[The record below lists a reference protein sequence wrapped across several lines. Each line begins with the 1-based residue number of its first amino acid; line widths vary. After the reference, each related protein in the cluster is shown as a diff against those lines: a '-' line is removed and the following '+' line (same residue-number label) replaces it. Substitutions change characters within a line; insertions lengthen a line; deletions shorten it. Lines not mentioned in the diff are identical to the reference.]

1 MFPGTGT
8 QWLVET
14 AGPGHSAWT
23 MSFRSL
29 YRHGFARVAACTTRT
44 SLADPAGNAETI
56 LDMART
62 CGQDAV
68 ALAVFPEL
76 AISGYTIGDLLQQ
89 DALLNAVKDAVET
102 IAAGTRDL
110 MPLLLVGAPIRYHG
124 ALYNC
129 ALAFHR
135 GRLLGVVPKIHL
147 PNYREFYE
155 PRHFVSGD
163 GHTGGTITIGGHT
176 APFGTDLLFAAEDLR
191 DFVVHAEICED
202 IWVPNPPSGEAA
214 VAGATILANLSAS
227 NITIGKAETRRLL
240 CRSQSARCLA
250 VYLYAAA
257 GAGESTTDLAW
268 DGQASVFE
276 NGVTLAETDRFPA
289 TGQAAIADI
298 DLDLLHQERLQMGSF
313 DTDRRRHRREWRRI
327 GFKIEPPAGD
337 VGFRRAIERFPFV
350 PADVARLEQDCY
362 EAYNIQVSGLMQ
374 RLHATGL
381 KRVVI
386 GISGG
391 LDSTQALIV
400 CAQAFDQLGLPRA
413 NIFAYTMPGFATSDY
428 TKSNAWDL
436 MRSLGVT
443 AAELDIRP
451 AARQML
457 GDLGHPYS
465 DGKPVY
471 DITFENVQAG
481 LRTDYLFRLA
491 NHKNGIVIGTGDL
504 SELAL
509 GWCTYGVGDQM
520 AHYNVNAGV
529 PKTLIQHL
537 IRWVIGTKRFPD
549 DVLATLD
556 AILSTEIS
564 PELVPAGDGEAPQS
578 TEAAIGPYALQD
590 FTLFYILRYGF
601 VPSKIAFMALHT
613 WEDPARGEWPPHF
626 REDRRA
632 AYDLPA
638 IRHWM
643 EVFLR
648 RFFAFSQFKRSA
660 MPNGP
665 KVSAGGSLSPRGD
678 WRAPSD
684 GNATVW
690 LAELERNVPK
700 E

>member
-1 MFPGTGT
+1 
-8 QWLVET
+8 
-14 AGPGHSAWT
+14 

-29 YRHGFARVAACTTRT
+29 YRHGFARVAACTTT
-44 SLADPAGNAETI
+44 TALADPAANAEAI
-56 LDMART
+56 LRMARD
-62 CGQDAV
+62 CDQQSVAV
-68 ALAVFPEL
+68 AVFPEL
-76 AISGYTIGDLLQQ
+76 GLSGYSISDLLQQ
-89 DALLNAVKDAVET
+89 KTMLDAVESAIDT
-102 IAAGTRDL
+102 VVAGSTGL
-110 MPLLLVGAPIRYHG
+110 MPLLLVGAPIRHMG

-129 ALAFHR
+129 ALAIHR
-135 GRLLGVVPKIHL
+135 GALLGIVPKIHL

-155 PRHFVSGD
+155 ARHFVSGD
-163 GHTGGTITIGGHT
+163 GTDGGSIAIGGRT
-176 APFGTDLLFAAEDLR
+176 VPFGPDLLFSADDLPGLI
-191 DFVVHAEICED
+191 VHAEICED
-202 IWVPNPPSGEAA
+202 VWVPNPPSGEAA
-214 VAGATILANLSAS
+214 VAGATVLANLSAS

-276 NGVTLAETDRFPA
+276 NGNTLAETERFPLA
-289 TGQAAIADI
+289 GQAAIADI
-298 DLDLLHQERLQMGSF
+298 DLDMLAQERLQMGSF
-313 DTDRRRHRREWRRI
+313 DTNRRRHARPFRRVS
-327 GFKIEPPAGD
+327 FTVNAPTGD
-337 VGFRRAIERFPFV
+337 VGFRRKMERFPFV

-362 EAYNIQVSGLMQ
+362 EAYNIQVSGLAQ
-374 RLHATGL
+374 RLRATGL
-381 KRVVI
+381 KKVVI

-391 LDSTQALIV
+391 LDSTQALLV
-400 CAQAFDQLGLPRA
+400 CARAFDLLGIPRDG
-413 NIFAYTMPGFATSDY
+413 ILAYTMPGFATSDY
-428 TKSNAWDL
+428 TKSNAWKL
-436 MRSLGVT
+436 MKSLGVT
-443 AAELDIRP
+443 AGELDIKP
-451 AARQML
+451 AAKQML
-457 GDLGHPYS
+457 TDLGHPYAS
-465 DGKPVY
+465 GTNLY

-491 NHKNGIVIGTGDL
+491 NHQGGIVIGTGDL

-537 IRWVIGTKRFPD
+537 IRWIIGTKRFAGD
-549 DVLATLD
+549 ALETLD
-556 AILSTEIS
+556 AIVSTEIS
-564 PELVPAGDGEAPQS
+564 PELVPVAEGEIPQS
-578 TEAAIGPYALQD
+578 TEAKIGPYALQD
-590 FTLFYILRYGF
+590 FTLFHILRYGF

-613 WEDPARGEWPPHF
+613 WEDAERGNWPPHF
-626 REDRRA
+626 DAGRRV
-632 AYDLPA
+632 AYDLKQ

-643 EVFLR
+643 QVFLT

-684 GNATVW
+684 GNAVVW
-690 LAELERNVPK
+690 LAELERNVPA

>member
-1 MFPGTGT
+1 
-8 QWLVET
+8 
-14 AGPGHSAWT
+14 

-29 YRHGFARVAACTTRT
+29 YRHGFARVAACTTGT
-44 SLADPAGNAETI
+44 ALADPATNAQTI
-56 LDMART
+56 LRMA
-62 CGQDAV
+62 QDCDRQSVAV
-68 ALAVFPEL
+68 AVFPEL
-76 AISGYTIGDLLQQ
+76 GLSGYSISDLLQQ
-89 DALLNAVKDAVET
+89 KTLLDAVE
-102 IAAGTRDL
+102 AAIDTVVAGSAGL
-110 MPLLLVGAPIRYHG
+110 MPLLLVGAPIRHRG

-129 ALAFHR
+129 ALAIHR
-135 GRLLGVVPKIHL
+135 GALLGIVPKIHL

-163 GHTGGTITIGGHT
+163 GTDGGSIAIGGRSV
-176 APFGTDLLFAAEDLR
+176 PFGTDLLFAASDLQGLI
-191 DFVVHAEICED
+191 VHAEICED
-202 IWVPNPPSGEAA
+202 VWVPNPPSGEAA
-214 VAGATILANLSAS
+214 VAGATVLANLSAS

-240 CRSQSARCLA
+240 CQSQSARCLA

-276 NGVTLAETDRFPA
+276 NGAIVVETERFPVA
-289 TGQAAIADI
+289 DQAAIADI
-298 DLDLLHQERLQMGSF
+298 DLDMLAQERLRMGSF
-313 DTDRRRHRREWRRI
+313 DTNRRRHSRTFRRI
-327 GFKIEPPAGD
+327 GFTVGAPPGD
-337 VGFRRAIERFPFV
+337 VGFRRKMERFPFV

-362 EAYNIQVSGLMQ
+362 EAYNIQVSGLAQ
-374 RLHATGL
+374 RLRATGL
-381 KRVVI
+381 KKVVI

-391 LDSTQALIV
+391 LDSTQALLV
-400 CAQAFDQLGLPRA
+400 CAQAFDLLGLPRA
-413 NIFAYTMPGFATSDY
+413 GILAYTMPGFATSEQ
-428 TKSNAWDL
+428 TKSNAWKL

-443 AAELDIRP
+443 ASELDIKP
-451 AARQML
+451 AAEQML
-457 GDLGHPYS
+457 KDLGHPYAEGAS
-465 DGKPVY
+465 VY

-491 NHKNGIVIGTGDL
+491 NHLGGIVIGTGDL

-537 IRWVIGTKRFPD
+537 IRWIIGTKRFAAE
-549 DVLATLD
+549 VLQTLD
-556 AILSTEIS
+556 AIVATEIS
-564 PELVPAGDGEAPQS
+564 PELVPVGAGETPQS
-578 TEAAIGPYALQD
+578 TEATIGPYALQD
-590 FTLFYILRYGF
+590 FTLFHILRHGF

-613 WEDPARGEWPPHF
+613 WEDATRGDWPPHF
-626 REDRRA
+626 HADRRV
-632 AYDLPA
+632 AYDLKQ

-643 EVFLR
+643 QVFLT

-684 GNATVW
+684 GNAAAW
-690 LAELERNVPK
+690 LAELERNVPL

>member
-1 MFPGTGT
+1 MN
-8 QWLVET
+8 
-14 AGPGHSAWT
+14 
-23 MSFRSL
+23 FRSL

-44 SLADPAGNAETI
+44 ALADPATNAQTI
-56 LDMART
+56 LRMAEDCDR
-62 CGQDAV
+62 QAV
-68 ALAVFPEL
+68 AVAVFPEL
-76 AISGYTIGDLLQQ
+76 GISGYAISDLLQQ
-89 DALLNAVKDAVET
+89 TILLDAVET
-102 IAAGTRDL
+102 AIETIIAGSADL
-110 MPLLLVGAPIRYHG
+110 MPLLLVGAPLRHLG

-129 ALAFHR
+129 ALVIHR
-135 GRLLGVVPKIHL
+135 GALLGVVPKIHL

-163 GHTGGTITIGGHT
+163 GTDGGTITIGDHT
-176 APFGTDLLFAAEDLR
+176 APFGTDLLFDAEDVRGLI
-191 DFVVHAEICED
+191 VHAEICED
-202 IWVPNPPSGEAA
+202 VWVPNPPSGQAA
-214 VAGATILANLSAS
+214 VAGATVLANLSAS

-250 VYLYAAA
+250 AYLYAAA

-276 NGVTLAETDRFPA
+276 NGNTLAETERFPVA
-289 TGQAAIADI
+289 DQAAIADI
-298 DLDLLHQERLQMGSF
+298 DLDMLAQERLQMGSF
-313 DTDRRRHRREWRRI
+313 DTNRRRHARPFRRV
-327 GFKIEPPAGD
+327 GFMVAPPTED
-337 VGFRRAIERFPFV
+337 VGFRRRVERFPFV

-362 EAYNIQVSGLMQ
+362 EAYNIQVSGLAQ
-374 RLHATGL
+374 RLRSTGL
-381 KRVVI
+381 KKVVI

-391 LDSTQALIV
+391 LDSTQALLV
-400 CAQAFDQLGLPRA
+400 CAQAFDLLGLPRDG
-413 NIFAYTMPGFATSDY
+413 ILAYTMPGFATSDH
-428 TKSNAWDL
+428 TKSNAWRL
-436 MRSLGVT
+436 MKSLGVT
-443 AAELDIRP
+443 ANELDIKP
-451 AARQML
+451 AAKQML
-457 GDLGHPYS
+457 SDLGHPYS
-465 DGKPVY
+465 TGKSVY

-491 NHKNGIVIGTGDL
+491 NHLGGLVIGTGDL

-537 IRWVIGTKRFPD
+537 IRWIIATKRFAD
-549 DVLATLD
+549 DVLETLD

-564 PELVPAGDGEAPQS
+564 PELVPVAEGEIPQS
-578 TEAAIGPYALQD
+578 TEAKIGPYALQD
-590 FTLFYILRYGF
+590 FTLFHILRYGF
-601 VPSKIAFMALHT
+601 APSKIAFMALHT
-613 WEDPARGEWPPHF
+613 WEDPERGDWPPHF
-626 REDRRA
+626 DADRRV
-632 AYDLPA
+632 AYDLKQ

-643 EVFLR
+643 EVFLT

-684 GNATVW
+684 GNATAW
-690 LAELERNVPK
+690 LAELERNVPV

>member
-1 MFPGTGT
+1 MN
-8 QWLVET
+8 
-14 AGPGHSAWT
+14 
-23 MSFRSL
+23 FRSL

-44 SLADPAGNAETI
+44 ALADPATNAQTI
-56 LDMART
+56 LRMAEDCDR
-62 CGQDAV
+62 QAV
-68 ALAVFPEL
+68 AVAVFPEL
-76 AISGYTIGDLLQQ
+76 GISGYAISDLLQQ
-89 DALLNAVKDAVET
+89 ATLLDAVET
-102 IAAGTRDL
+102 AIETIIAGSADL
-110 MPLLLVGAPIRYHG
+110 MPLLLVGAPLRHLG

-129 ALAFHR
+129 ALAIHR
-135 GRLLGVVPKIHL
+135 GALLGVVPKIHL

-163 GHTGGTITIGGHT
+163 GTDGGTITIGDHT
-176 APFGTDLLFAAEDLR
+176 APFGTDLLFEAEDVRGLI
-191 DFVVHAEICED
+191 VHAEICED
-202 IWVPNPPSGEAA
+202 VWVPNPPSGEAA
-214 VAGATILANLSAS
+214 VAGATVLANLSAS

-250 VYLYAAA
+250 AYLYAAA

-276 NGVTLAETDRFPA
+276 NGNTLAETERFPVA
-289 TGQAAIADI
+289 DQAAIADI
-298 DLDLLHQERLQMGSF
+298 DLDMLAQERLQMGSF
-313 DTDRRRHRREWRRI
+313 DTNRRRHARPFRRV
-327 GFKIEPPAGD
+327 GFTVAPPTED
-337 VGFRRAIERFPFV
+337 VGFRRRVERFPFV

-362 EAYNIQVSGLMQ
+362 EAYNIQVSGLAQ
-374 RLHATGL
+374 RLRSTGL
-381 KRVVI
+381 KKVVI

-391 LDSTQALIV
+391 LDSTQALLV
-400 CAQAFDQLGLPRA
+400 CAQAFDLLDLPRDG
-413 NIFAYTMPGFATSDY
+413 ILAYTMPGFATSDH
-428 TKSNAWDL
+428 TKSNAWRL
-436 MRSLGVT
+436 MKSLGVT
-443 AAELDIRP
+443 ANELDIKP
-451 AARQML
+451 AAKQML
-457 GDLGHPYS
+457 ADLGHPYS
-465 DGKPVY
+465 TGKSVY

-491 NHKNGIVIGTGDL
+491 NHLGGLVIGTGDL

-537 IRWVIGTKRFPD
+537 IRWIIATKRFGD
-549 DVLATLD
+549 DVLETLD

-564 PELVPAGDGEAPQS
+564 PELVPVAEGEIPQS
-578 TEAAIGPYALQD
+578 TEAKIGPYALQD
-590 FTLFYILRYGF
+590 FTLYHILRYGF
-601 VPSKIAFMALHT
+601 APSKIAFMALHT
-613 WEDPARGEWPPHF
+613 WEDPERGDWPPHF
-626 REDRRA
+626 DADRRV
-632 AYDLPA
+632 AYDLKQ

-643 EVFLR
+643 QVFLT

-684 GNATVW
+684 GNATAW
-690 LAELERNVPK
+690 LAELERNVPV